1 MSKIRIGSK
10 VDEATWNKLKALA
23 ADTRR
28 NISDL
33 LTEAIR
39 KYITRKRARPVALN
53 HLELSIAENETPANA
68 LPGERVA
75 FLRQNEVL
83 AIHCTLL
90 ECLGDHAK
98 KTGFGTTGP
107 NPCFRLISDCS
118 GGAPEQAYGLP
129 QIKAIVLHHL
139 GPCRNEVI
147 DELVLRIIGCI
158 DFSNGTQFRV

>member
-98 KTGFGTTGP
+98 KKRGSAQLARTPVSGLFQTALVE
-107 NPCFRLISDCS
+107 RLNKRM
-118 GGAPEQAYGLP
+118 AYLRSKRSFC
-129 QIKAIVLHHL
+129 IT
-139 GPCRNEVI
+139 
-147 DELVLRIIGCI
+147 LVHAATKSLTNLSCA
-158 DFSNGTQFRV
+158 SSAA